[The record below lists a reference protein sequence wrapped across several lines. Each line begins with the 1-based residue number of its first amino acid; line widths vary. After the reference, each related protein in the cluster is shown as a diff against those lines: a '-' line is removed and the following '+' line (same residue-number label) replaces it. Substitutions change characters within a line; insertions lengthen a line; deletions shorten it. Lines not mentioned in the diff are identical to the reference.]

1 MFETIVAFVIALVI
15 APIILS
21 ILPWIFIIGAVAI
34 ILIIGEYIDKRARKN
49 R

>member
-21 ILPWIFIIGAVAI
+21 ILPWIIGIGVI
-34 ILIIGEYIDKRARKN
+34 TTVLIIGGYLDKRARKKH
-49 R
+49 